1 MKKKKIVITSL
12 LIVFLLLL
20 LPSVSATQF
29 NTAKETKKL
38 SCPIEK
44 TNIPPYIWFAI
55 YILLLSI
62 VDRLLNPVTSG
73 IV

>member
-1 MKKKKIVITSL
+1 MKKKKIIIGSL
-12 LIVFLLLL
+12 LVVLLLLL

-29 NTAKETKKL
+29 NTTKETKKL
-38 SCPIEK
+38 SYPIEK

-55 YILLLSI
+55 FILILSI
-62 VDRLLNPVTSG
+62 ANRLQHPETSG

>member
-1 MKKKKIVITSL
+1 MEKKKIVITSL

-20 LPSVSATQF
+20 LPSISATQF

-44 TNIPPYIWFAI
+44 MDIPPYILFAI
-55 YILLLSI
+55 YILILTI
-62 VDRLLNPVTSG
+62 ANRLQHPETSG